1 MTSTPISWAKVAVT
15 KPKPKPKPTPQKTSS
30 PAQHFPALAKKSSAK
45 APPGFEAVKPSLP
58 QSPVVAKKKPVTK
71 TLSEESGK
79 PKLSDILRREPV
91 APKKKPQLK
100 LKRSIDSGLVALA
113 DAKEQKYQTISYI
126 RSQYQSVKGT
136 SQLKKLVEGVRLSKE
151 KEVEKVRQ
159 LEHEIE
165 AVEQKL
171 KFDKVR

>member
-15 KPKPKPKPTPQKTSS
+15 KPKPKPTPQKSS
-30 PAQHFPALAKKSSAK
+30 PPAQHFPALAKQSSAK

-58 QSPVVAKKKPVTK
+58 QSPAPVKKKPLTK
-71 TLSEESGK
+71 TLSEETGK
-79 PKLSDILRREPV
+79 PKLSDILRRETV
-91 APKKKPQLK
+91 APKKKPQQK

-113 DAKEQKYQTISYI
+113 DAKQQKYQTISYI
-126 RSQYQSVKGT
+126 RSQYQGVKGT
-136 SQLKKLVEGVRLSKE
+136 TQLKKLVEGLRLSKE
-151 KEVEKVRQ
+151 KEIEKLRQ

-171 KFDKVR
+171 KFDKVQ